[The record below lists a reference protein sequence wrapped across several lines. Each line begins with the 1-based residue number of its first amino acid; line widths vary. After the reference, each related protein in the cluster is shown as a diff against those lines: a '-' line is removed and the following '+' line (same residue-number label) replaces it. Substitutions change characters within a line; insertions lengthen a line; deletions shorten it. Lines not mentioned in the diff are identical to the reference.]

1 MLTRQKKAPCSK
13 KHAVQYTAC
22 VTNVVYEIP
31 FSCGRV
37 YIGQT
42 GRCFNDRAREHNLC
56 VRNNAGGHLADH
68 CGRCGCKPDLTGTK
82 FLRKAKEK
90 TEREIIEAFYIKKK
104 ENNCVS
110 APSLYLLQSEMV
122 FLEGWL

>member
-1 MLTRQKKAPCSK
+1 MWCTRFRLVVAESTLGRLGAASMIERENVIYVCATTRGAISLTIVGDV
-13 KHAVQYTAC
+13 AVK
-22 VTNVVYEIP
+22 
-31 FSCGRV
+31 
-37 YIGQT
+37 
-42 GRCFNDRAREHNLC
+42 
-56 VRNNAGGHLADH
+56 
-68 CGRCGCKPDLTGTK
+68 CKPDLTGTK
-82 FLRKAKEK
+82 FLRKAKQK